1 MPAMTINRGYVAQT
15 GDVGGRSLLT
25 DVTPLEIVRPPESVI
40 VEHAGVKNK
49 VLRCTGRWQRGNV
62 VNANGRWYGTD
73 VLTEAV
79 KMIQPDI
86 KARGVM
92 GEFDH
97 PPDAKIHMDRVS
109 HLITKLWVE
118 GNDVLGELEVIEEM
132 PYGKQLAA
140 LLNRGIR
147 IGISS
152 RGVGDMESTFMEGAE
167 IMKVLPGYAFVTLDV
182 VAEPS
187 VGGSY
192 LHLMESRQ
200 RQISQK
206 RVLEKQFI
214 SELKRVL

>member
-1 MPAMTINRGYVAQT
+1 MINRGYVAQT
-15 GDVGGRSLLT
+15 GDIGGRSLLT
-25 DVTPLEIVRPPESVI
+25 DVTPLEIVRPPETVI
-40 VEHAGVKNK
+40 VENARGVKNK
-49 VLRCTGRWQRGNV
+49 VLRCTGRWQKGNV
-62 VNANGRWYGTD
+62 LNANGRWYGTEI
-73 VLTEAV
+73 LTEAV
-79 KMIQPDI
+79 RLIQPDI
-86 KARGVM
+86 QARGVM

-147 IGISS
+147 VGISS
-152 RGVGDMESTFMEGAE
+152 RGVGDMESTFMEGTE
-167 IMKVLPGYAFVTLDV
+167 VMKVLPGYTFVTLDV

-192 LHLMESRQ
+192 LHLMENKQ
-200 RQISQK
+200 RAVTSK
-206 RVLEKQFI
+206 RALEKNI
-214 SELKRVL
+214 IEELKKTYFV